1 MRTGHYSKKDSSL
14 IVQAGLPVDAPDDAD
29 GHVKRLLVEAI
40 DAAEEWA
47 RRHSVAPDLKA
58 SRELASQL

>member
-1 MRTGHYSKKDSSL
+1 M
-14 IVQAGLPVDAPDDAD
+14 LPMTPTVTF
-29 GHVKRLLVEAI
+29 KRLLVEAI